1 MWENVDQNNSE
12 YGYFLH
18 SVVLKK
24 THQALGLFDEKC
36 PEKHEAFK
44 CPLTTLP
51 LAVSKLAEKLYQPK
65 TKYQFRKY
73 FIELSKA
80 KVSERNSNPIV
91 IYDARA
97 IVRSVP
103 S

>member
-18 SVVLKK
+18 SVVLKEN
-24 THQALGLFDEKC
+24 HQALGLFDEKC
-36 PEKHEAFK
+36 PEKYEAFK